1 MTDQITVPRATWDA
15 MREALEEER
24 ATLVVWQEAIE
35 SILKKDEIDS
45 KTARNLLSDLV
56 EGMLISEDKIAL
68 ALAKGRGRAV

>member
-1 MTDQITVPRATWDA
+1 MQMQDTKAAFDA